1 MPEQS
6 QIIKIGKNHC
16 YRKVKYRYQNFDEK
30 NKNWK
35 GGCQKF
41 GGKTRQNWKKIGWVS
56 KVQRK
61 KSSKLEKI
69 GWVSK
74 V

>member
-41 GGKTRQNWKKIGWVS
+41 GGKTRQIWKKLGGCPKFRGKNRQNWKKIGWVL
-56 KVQRK
+56 KV
-61 KSSKLEKI
+61 
-69 GWVSK
+69 
-74 V
+74 